1 MIARAHPGRYT
12 FREYVAH
19 DSASST
25 KHELLDGQ
33 IYARP
38 GGTPE
43 HSALIASV
51 TTHIANQLR
60 GGPCRVHIS
69 DLRVRVAETGLATYP
84 DVTVLCGPWER
95 DSEDANTIVNPTVVV
110 EVLSPSTEA
119 YDRGEKI
126 EHYKRIPTLR
136 ACLLIAHDRREIE
149 LWTRSKADE
158 PWSRVLVI
166 GGQSAEIAAIGA
178 RLDVDRVYEDA
189 REPS

>member
-1 MIARAHPGRYT
+1 MVAHPVHYT

-19 DSASST
+19 EGASST
-25 KHELLDGQ
+25 KHEYLDGQ
-33 IYARP
+33 IYAMA

-51 TTHIANQLR
+51 MSQIANQIR
-60 GGPCRVHIS
+60 GGPCRLHVS
-69 DLRVRVAETGLATYP
+69 DLRIRVAATGLATYP

-95 DSEDANTIVNPTVVV
+95 DRDDPNTIVNPTVIV

-136 ACLLIAHDRREIE
+136 ACLLFAHDRREIE
-149 LWTRSKADE
+149 LWTRTAPDA
-158 PWSRVLVI
+158 PWARVLAI
-166 GGQSAEIAAIGA
+166 SGERAEIVALGVS
-178 RLDVDRVYEDA
+178 LDVDHIYEEA
-189 REPS
+189 REPG

>member
-1 MIARAHPGRYT
+1 MVARHPVRYT
-12 FREYVAH
+12 FRAYVAH

-25 KHELLDGQ
+25 KHEFLDGQ
-33 IYARP
+33 IYAMA

-51 TTHIANQLR
+51 TTHIASQIR

-95 DSEDANTIVNPTVVV
+95 DSEDANTIVNPTVLV

-136 ACLLIAHDRREIE
+136 ACLLLAHDRREIE
-149 LWTRSKADE
+149 LWTRSEADE
-158 PWSRVLVI
+158 PWSRALVI
-166 GGQSAEIAAIGA
+166 GGQIAEIAAVGA